1 MSQSPNRLVAVIV
14 GSFYVALGLVGF
26 TATFGV
32 DIVST
37 TGGFLFG
44 VFGVNVLQNILH
56 VVIGAAL
63 LAAGFSG
70 VRLARGA
77 NSAVGA
83 LFLALGLA
91 GLFVVG
97 TDSNILALN
106 GADNVLHFGSS
117 IVLLAVGLGADKPA
131 AVTSPT
137 GTKPAGSPR
146 G

>member
-14 GSFYVALGLVGF
+14 GGFYVALGLVGF
-26 TATFGV
+26 TAIAGV
-32 DIVST
+32 DVVST

-70 VRLARGA
+70 VRVARGA
-77 NSAVGA
+77 NSVVGA

-117 IVLLAVGLGADKPA
+117 IVLLAVGLGADKPV
-131 AVTSPT
+131 AVTAPT
-137 GTKPAGSPR
+137 GKKPAGSPR

>member
-14 GSFYVALGLVGF
+14 GGFYVALGLVGF
-26 TATFGV
+26 TATAGV
-32 DIVST
+32 DVVST

-70 VRLARGA
+70 VRLARA
-77 NSAVGA
+77 TNAAVGA

-117 IVLLAVGLGADKPA
+117 IVLLAVALGADKPA
-131 AVTSPT
+131 AVTAPT

>member
-14 GSFYVALGLVGF
+14 GGFYVALGLVGF
-26 TATFGV
+26 TATAGV
-32 DIVST
+32 DVVST

-91 GLFVVG
+91 GLFVIG

-117 IVLLAVGLGADKPA
+117 IVLLAVGLGADKRA
-131 AVTSPT
+131 AVTAPT
-137 GTKPAGSPR
+137 GKKPAGSTR

>member
-14 GSFYVALGLVGF
+14 GAIYVALGLVGF
-26 TATFGV
+26 TATAGV
-32 DIVST
+32 DFVST

-44 VFGVNVLQNILH
+44 VLGVNVLQNIVH
-56 VVIGAAL
+56 VAIGATL
-63 LAAGFSG
+63 LAAGLSG

-83 LFLALGLA
+83 LLLALGLA

-131 AVTSPT
+131 AVSAPT
-137 GTKPAGSPR
+137 GERPSGSPR
-146 G
+146 S

>member
-14 GSFYVALGLVGF
+14 GGFYVVLGLVGF
-26 TATFGV
+26 TATSGV
-32 DIVST
+32 DVVST

-117 IVLLAVGLGADKPA
+117 IVLLAVALGADKPA
-131 AVTSPT
+131 AVTAPT
-137 GTKPAGSPR
+137 GKKRAGSPR